1 MQHGDNMANANNSVD
16 SENLVESENLTD
28 RDGAV
33 KAQTLHWV
41 RDFIVAHSICPFA
54 QREVERDSVR
64 IEVVRSKKMAVALE
78 ELMAEM
84 AWLDEHEQAET
95 SLLVFPTLFRDFEH
109 YLDFVDLAESL
120 LVEQGYEGIYQ
131 LATFHPDYCF
141 ADAEPD
147 DVANYTNRSPYPM
160 LHLLREASLEK
171 AIAAYGDTEQIPE
184 RNIAYLEAMGSD
196 AAEAILARC
205 MREERQI

>member
-1 MQHGDNMANANNSVD
+1 MQHGDNTANANNSVD
-16 SENLVESENLTD
+16 SENLMESENLMD

-84 AWLDEHEQAET
+84 AWLDEHKQTET

-171 AIAAYGDTEQIPE
+171 AIAVYGDTEQIPE

>member
-1 MQHGDNMANANNSVD
+1 MQHGNNTANAHNAAEQGGERDKD
-16 SENLVESENLTD
+16 S
-28 RDGAV
+28 AV
-33 KAQTLHWV
+33 KAQTLRWV
-41 RDFIVAHSICPFA
+41 RDFIVAHTICPFA

-78 ELMAEM
+78 ELMAEI
-84 AWLDEHEQAET
+84 AWLDEHAQTET

-120 LVEQGYEGIYQ
+120 LVEQGYEGVYQ

-141 ADAEPD
+141 ADAAPED
-147 DVANYTNRSPYPM
+147 AANYTNRSPYPM

-171 AIAAYGDTEQIPE
+171 AIAAYGDTAQIPE
-184 RNIAYLEAMGSD
+184 RNIAHLEAMGGD
-196 AAEAILARC
+196 AAEALLTRC
-205 MREERQI
+205 LREERQS